1 MLVIVSLSWDQKALT
16 NSINQQ
22 SSNQR
27 ASEEVSVAFGA
38 VLSQDALLC

>member
-16 NSINQQ
+16 NNINQQ

-27 ASEEVSVAFGA
+27 ASEEASVAFGT